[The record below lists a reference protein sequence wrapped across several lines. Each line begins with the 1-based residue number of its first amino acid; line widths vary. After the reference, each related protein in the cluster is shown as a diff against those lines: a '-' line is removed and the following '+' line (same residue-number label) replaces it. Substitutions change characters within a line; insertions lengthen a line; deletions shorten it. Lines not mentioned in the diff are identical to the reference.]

1 MFAVLKIVSYF
12 KKVAMEHPVQ
22 TIPEQLVYER
32 TEQGPIYYCGY
43 REYLDGSQT
52 LEEIVGSSILQSFLV
67 TRMAYFISSSLP
79 KKYWALASELGIQLA
94 KGKYR
99 AADIAIVRR
108 DEMKKVKDK
117 RKYLGFPP
125 EVVVEVDIKAD
136 LETDE
141 GLRDSLGYVNQ
152 KTKELFKFG
161 VKKVIWVLTDTEK
174 VVVAE
179 INQPWTFVDWDQDI
193 LVLDKCYVNVKAIV
207 DEI

>member
-1 MFAVLKIVSYF
+1 
-12 KKVAMEHPVQ
+12 MEPVVQ
-22 TIPEQLVYER
+22 TIPESLIYEV
-32 TEQGPIYYCGY
+32 TDDGLIYYQGY
-43 REYLDGSQT
+43 REYLDGAKT
-52 LEEIVGSSILQSFLV
+52 LEEIMGSSILQSSMVTDLV
-67 TRMAYFISSSLP
+67 YALISGLD
-79 KKYWALASELGIQLA
+79 KKYRVLSSEPGIQLA

-117 RKYLGFPP
+117 RKYLGFAP

-136 LETDE
+136 LETNE
-141 GLRDSLGYVNQ
+141 GLRDSLGYVNL

-179 INQPWTFVDWDQDI
+179 ANQPWTFVDWNQDI
-193 LVLDKCYVNVKAIV
+193 LVLDECYVNVKAIV

>member
-1 MFAVLKIVSYF
+1 
-12 KKVAMEHPVQ
+12 MEPVVQ
-22 TIPEQLVYER
+22 TIPESLIYEV
-32 TEQGPIYYCGY
+32 TDDGPIYYQGY
-43 REYLDGSQT
+43 QEYLDGAKT
-52 LEEIVGSSILQSFLV
+52 LEEIMGSSILQSLV
-67 TRMAYFISSSLP
+67 VTDLVYALISGLD
-79 KKYWALASELGIQLA
+79 KKYRVLSSEPGIQLA

-117 RKYLGFPP
+117 RKYLGFAP

-136 LETDE
+136 LETNE
-141 GLRDSLGYVNQ
+141 GLRDSLGYVNL

-179 INQPWTFVDWDQDI
+179 TDQPWTFVDWDKDI
-193 LVLDKCYVNVKAIV
+193 LVLDECYVNVKAIV

>member
-1 MFAVLKIVSYF
+1 
-12 KKVAMEHPVQ
+12 MEPVVQ
-22 TIPEQLVYER
+22 TIPESLIYEV
-32 TEQGPIYYCGY
+32 TDDGPIYYQGY
-43 REYLDGSQT
+43 RDYLDGAKT
-52 LEEIVGSSILQSFLV
+52 LEEIMGSSILQSSMVTDLV
-67 TRMAYFISSSLP
+67 YALISGLD
-79 KKYWALASELGIQLA
+79 KKYRVLSSEPGIQLA

-117 RKYLGFPP
+117 RKYLGFAP

-136 LETDE
+136 LETTE
-141 GLRDSLGYVNQ
+141 GLRDSLGYVNM

-179 INQPWTFVDWDQDI
+179 ANQPWTFVDWDKDI
-193 LVLDKCYVNVKAIV
+193 LVLDECYVNVKAIV